1 MSELKPCPFCGGV
14 DLRLVCLHGFWHVE
28 CRGCLCVSG
37 MGYEEEQAI
46 EKWNRRAES
55 AALTAACERNG
66 NLSVELAAVTAERD
80 KDYAGMREM
89 QAKFIAASQALAAA
103 LAAIKRRDE
112 VLKLIAQ
119 ANAARD
125 AEANPAANY
134 FDRLQHWREYIA
146 AKLKEGV

>member
-1 MSELKPCPFCGGV
+1 MSITSAEMFEQSN
-14 DLRLVCLHGFWHVE
+14 RA
-28 CRGCLCVSG
+28 SG
-37 MGYEEEQAI
+37 IISGLG
-46 EKWNRRAES
+46 EKIKQLET
-55 AALTAACERNG
+55 ALAAACERNG
-66 NLSVELAAVTAERD
+66 NLSVELAAMTAERD